1 MNPAHLVAD
10 PDYARFTDG
19 GEPVMEIVRRVDYRL
34 VVGVLALLAGL
45 AITSP
50 ARAQTPTLDGVQI
63 VGEPVVGTAVTAV
76 ISGSVDP
83 ASVTFKWCHTGAQ
96 PDKCASGRP
105 AGFGPAYVPIEADVG
120 SRLMVTATATIDTF
134 TIEVKSSPTAPVVA
148 PPATPP
154 PAPDPSP
161 DPTPT
166 PTATPTPTPDASNT
180 DPTPTPAATAPA
192 PTFASAGVDPVSAVA
207 EPGAVLVAGPTAPRY
222 LRPFPVVRIRGY
234 VAARGARVTLL
245 KIAAPSGVT
254 VLLRCEGRRCPM
266 ARRRSRT
273 TGRIRALER
282 FLPAGTRITIR
293 VIRPGYIGKYVRIRI
308 RAGGP
313 PSRRDACLM
322 PGSTRAVT
330 CPPA

>member
-1 MNPAHLVAD
+1 
-10 PDYARFTDG
+10 
-19 GEPVMEIVRRVDYRL
+19 MEIVRSSRYRL
-34 VVGVLALLAGL
+34 VVGLLALLAGL
-45 AITSP
+45 SITSP

-63 VGEPVVGTAVTAV
+63 VGDPVMGTGVTAV

-83 ASVTFKWCHTGAQ
+83 ASVKFKWCHAGEQPGRCARGA
-96 PDKCASGRP
+96 PVA
-105 AGFGPAYVPIEADVG
+105 FGPAYVPVATDVG

-134 TIEVKSSPTAPVVA
+134 TIEVKSSPTAPVVE
-148 PPATPP
+148 PPSTLPP
-154 PAPDPSP
+154 SPDPSP

-166 PTATPTPTPDASNT
+166 ATPTPDATTPNPTPTATATPTPDAT
-180 DPTPTPAATAPA
+180 IPDPTPTPTPTREATVPA
-192 PTFASAGVDPVSAVA
+192 PTFASAGVGPVSAV
-207 EPGAVLVAGPTAPRY
+207 PDSGAVLVAGAAAPRY

-245 KIAAPSGVT
+245 KVTAPSRVT
-254 VLLRCEGRRCPM
+254 VLLRCEGRGCPI
-266 ARRRSRT
+266 ARRRSRRP
-273 TGRIRALER
+273 GRIRALER

-293 VIRPGYIGKYVRIRI
+293 VIRPGYIGKYVRINI